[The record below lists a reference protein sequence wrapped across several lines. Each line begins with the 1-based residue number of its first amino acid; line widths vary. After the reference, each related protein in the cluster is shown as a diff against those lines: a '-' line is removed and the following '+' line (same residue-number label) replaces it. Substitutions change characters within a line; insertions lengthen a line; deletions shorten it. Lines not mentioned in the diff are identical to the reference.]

1 MGLQKPKGK
10 PNRPEWVA
18 IYITHNLQEAHVIAG
33 KLNAFDIPSMVN
45 TVPGASAFGITYGNM
60 GEIKILIHPDDY
72 NRAEEVLFPEEDEN
86 DVQYQLDED
95 GDGEYYIEEDE
106 DSDE

>member
-1 MGLQKPKGK
+1 MGSQKPKDK
-10 PNRPEWVA
+10 SNQPEWVT

-33 KLNAFDIPSMVN
+33 KLNAFGIPSMVN

-60 GEIKILIHPDDY
+60 GEIKILIHSNDY
-72 NRAEEVLFPEEDEN
+72 NRAEEILFPKEN
-86 DVQYQLDED
+86 DDDVQYQLHED

-106 DSDE
+106 DFDE